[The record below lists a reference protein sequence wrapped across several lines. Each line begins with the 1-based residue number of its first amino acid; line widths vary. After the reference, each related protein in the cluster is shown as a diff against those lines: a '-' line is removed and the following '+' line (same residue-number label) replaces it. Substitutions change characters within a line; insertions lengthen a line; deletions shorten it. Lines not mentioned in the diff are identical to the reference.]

1 MFVQNQA
8 GLKVGS
14 SGQTRLYVT
23 SEGTVLQNDA
33 INDTF
38 RYRLLGDT
46 DYDGIVINPSNRGF
60 GINLDAGTLPAAN
73 LEVNGNTIIRGDLT
87 VQGSS
92 VTIETTTLSVD
103 DYNIEIGAADTVIT
117 LDAALGSSVASQLA
131 ANEIIT
137 QGSTNASGFYK
148 SISADR
154 TQLTLEPRTGTFTAS
169 TNTLTGGAVGT
180 LFQEDLVAEVNIGS
194 VAQRTNATAGG
205 GGVILKGPPD
215 ISNANDKH
223 ILWINDIVNGTN
235 WEFSDSINLVNGK
248 AYKIDDVTMIQEN
261 VGNTFHELGVAI
273 EEATGLRDVGIMDR
287 LRVHSSMTLDELG
300 GTPTITTTSALEI
313 NSAGTVTFKNSAS
326 NVMLTGAATTQ
337 YYTGNTADVANKD
350 YVDTR
355 MESKT
360 ISLQLDVTDMPQPG
374 FATLGT
380 QIIDTMTFLYPPYE
394 LRIGTFARV
403 LTTSL
408 RGAVSGINVQDAVQ
422 VSSIGV
428 DFSDINAVDPYGA
441 APSSS
446 GSNNQQLIDSIGFIS
461 SVSGDVTIKADDGA
475 GTPASTRVKRYYKVV
490 DVAGTNTWTT
500 SAIGPYG
507 EAPGDSIPPAGWA
520 P

>member
-1 MFVQNQA
+1 
-8 GLKVGS
+8 
-14 SGQTRLYVT
+14 
-23 SEGTVLQNDA
+23 
-33 INDTF
+33 
-38 RYRLLGDT
+38 
-46 DYDGIVINPSNRGF
+46 
-60 GINLDAGTLPAAN
+60 
-73 LEVNGNTIIRGDLT
+73 
-87 VQGSS
+87 
-92 VTIETTTLSVD
+92 
-103 DYNIEIGAADTVIT
+103 
-117 LDAALGSSVASQLA
+117 
-131 ANEIIT
+131 
-137 QGSTNASGFYK
+137 
-148 SISADR
+148 
-154 TQLTLEPRTGTFTAS
+154 
-169 TNTLTGGAVGT
+169 
-180 LFQEDLVAEVNIGS
+180 
-194 VAQRTNATAGG
+194 
-205 GGVILKGPPD
+205 
-215 ISNANDKH
+215 
-223 ILWINDIVNGTN
+223 
-235 WEFSDSINLVNGK
+235 
-248 AYKIDDVTMIQEN
+248 
-261 VGNTFHELGVAI
+261 
-273 EEATGLRDVGIMDR
+273 
-287 LRVHSSMTLDELG
+287 MTLDELG
-300 GTPTITTTSALEI
+300 GTPTITTTSALVI

-337 YYTGNTADVANKD
+337 YHTGNTADVANKD

-360 ISLQLDVTDMPQPG
+360 ISLQLDVTDMPQTG
-374 FATLGT
+374 FATLGA